1 MEGKRHFLDPLGL
14 SASNR
19 AFDIG
24 VGRRAAAADAAKET
38 RVRLPIY
45 GRISNLDLNQ
55 SKFNDTER
63 LEVSNIAF

>member
-24 VGRRAAAADAAKET
+24 VGRCAAADAAKET
-38 RVRLPIY
+38 RVRLPRY